1 MRNDH
6 PEVSGQ
12 PGAIDWSVL
21 DSMKMFQQPG
31 KPDLRKQLMSL
42 YLTSSPELMQGIR
55 NSVAALDGQALMH
68 AAHALK
74 SSSMSLGATFFSKH
88 CATLEQLGRATTLDD
103 APALLAQAE
112 TEFAAVC
119 SAFRQALEEDAP

>member
-1 MRNDH
+1 M
-6 PEVSGQ
+6 SGA
-12 PGAIDWSVL
+12 P
-21 DSMKMFQQPG
+21 
-31 KPDLRKQLMSL
+31 
-42 YLTSSPELMQGIR
+42 GIR
-55 NSVAALDGQALMH
+55 LGIDLGGTKIEIAALDGQALMH

-74 SSSMSLGATFFSKH
+74 SSSMSLGATVFSTH

-103 APALLAQAE
+103 APALLARAE

>member
-1 MRNDH
+1 MQNDH

-55 NSVAALDGQALMH
+55 NSVATLDGQALMH

-74 SSSMSLGATFFSKH
+74 SSSMSLGATVFSTH
-88 CATLEQLGRATTLDD
+88 CATLEQLGRATSLDD
-103 APALLAQAE
+103 APALLVRAE